1 MLSSHHANPTLN
13 LSPKLGLLGR
23 PRCNGIFLQLLSTD
37 QAASSSGNVQ
47 GRSLWGWCF
56 LWFPGG
62 NFETCDIY
70 WHTVFD
76 EIFLRGHKQS
86 YKQVFFFILLGVAEA
101 AARAAASKKLVSWKN
116 LSVFLF
122 HLSLF
127 LFLFLGFRVLL
138 GRLCS
143 CRPTKSGENMAKS
156 ESHHT
161 NNHLLPHASLAY
173 RLSLHIIESRDHG
186 RATLY
191 EYFSPEFQAS
201 LTTPLSPGITVGY
214 IARLPHGAGLCQWHA
229 PSLCG
234 CAAMCLSFRSQSR
247 EPQQPGLPQRNLD
260 AESMRV
266 WEFIGW
272 TWNC

>member
-1 MLSSHHANPTLN
+1 MQTQLWIFHRN
-13 LSPKLGLLGR
+13 LDSLGDHGA
-23 PRCNGIFLQLLSTD
+23 T
-37 QAASSSGNVQ
+37 
-47 GRSLWGWCF
+47 
-56 LWFPGG
+56 
-62 NFETCDIY
+62 
-70 WHTVFD
+70 
-76 EIFLRGHKQS
+76 
-86 YKQVFFFILLGVAEA
+86 VFFFSCFRRTRPRHQVEMCKVDLCEDGVSYDFQVVILRPVTYIDILYLM
-101 AARAAASKKLVSWKN
+101 K
-116 LSVFLF
+116 F
-122 HLSLF
+122 SLE
-127 LFLFLGFRVLL
+127 G
-138 GRLCS
+138 
-143 CRPTKSGENMAKS
+143 
-156 ESHHT
+156 T
-161 NNHLLPHASLAY
+161 NNLTSKCSFSFFSVLQKQPPVQPVCHGSHSSSFFFLAAFCWARGFAPTGPAPHQQPPAPTCFTCH
-173 RLSLHIIESRDHG
+173 LSLHIIESRDHG

-191 EYFSPEFQAS
+191 EYVSPEFQAS